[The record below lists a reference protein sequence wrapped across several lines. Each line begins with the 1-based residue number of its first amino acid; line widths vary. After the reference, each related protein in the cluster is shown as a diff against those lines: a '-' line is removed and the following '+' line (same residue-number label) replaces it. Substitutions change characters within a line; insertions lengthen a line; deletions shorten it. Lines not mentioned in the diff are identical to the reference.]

1 MGEAVSYCSRCGTMI
16 GGRRPGETGAFRA
29 GLEQICPDC
38 DVASKPKNPPKP
50 EGAPT
55 TQSRLP
61 RRPSTNRR
69 KATRRIPSNRMPAR
83 SKSNAL
89 LLILLA
95 GGLALA
101 VILVAVLASK

>member
-38 DVASKPKNPPKP
+38 DLAAKPKLPPKT
-50 EGAPT
+50 ETAPT
-55 TQSRLP
+55 PPSRLL

-89 LLILLA
+89 LVLLLA
-95 GGLALA
+95 GGLVLV